1 MSLNKLDL
9 VSVEGLDEIARAVE
23 RSRAAIEAVAVSA
36 RERMAEQFRQIERR
50 GRDLEEEAEEAQR
63 AIDSL
68 DEDDSGDD
76 EFERLEDALKQVRNF
91 RQTAGECAMLRRR
104 FEAGLGTLTERGGV
118 LTAQCARSF
127 AEVARDARDYRGVRL
142 EGTSSGLGG
151 GSAPDPMAAQVGM
164 ASPTSNAPELPPGA
178 APMDV
183 GPPLPKGFIWL
194 DLEKLSERDFLT
206 EPSDFRKEGPG
217 KIKHGIGVLRDELIP
232 MLATQPGLDA
242 EAVKQID
249 EERGTRW
256 DENGFVH
263 PDSLTTIWS
272 VFFNPD
278 RSGDTLCVARKAVNG
293 MPYLPGGRHRLGIA
307 REMGIRYMPAKVVD
321 A

>member
-104 FEAGLGTLTERGGV
+104 FEAGLGTLT
-118 LTAQCARSF
+118 
-127 AEVARDARDYRGVRL
+127 
-142 EGTSSGLGG
+142 
-151 GSAPDPMAAQVGM
+151 
-164 ASPTSNAPELPPGA
+164 
-178 APMDV
+178 
-183 GPPLPKGFIWL
+183 
-194 DLEKLSERDFLT
+194 
-206 EPSDFRKEGPG
+206 
-217 KIKHGIGVLRDELIP
+217 
-232 MLATQPGLDA
+232 
-242 EAVKQID
+242 
-249 EERGTRW
+249 
-256 DENGFVH
+256 
-263 PDSLTTIWS
+263 
-272 VFFNPD
+272 
-278 RSGDTLCVARKAVNG
+278 
-293 MPYLPGGRHRLGIA
+293 
-307 REMGIRYMPAKVVD
+307 
-321 A
+321 

>member
-1 MSLNKLDL
+1 MSSDKLDL
-9 VSVEGLDEIARAVE
+9 VSVKGLEEIARAVE
-23 RSRAAIEAVAVSA
+23 RSRAAIEAVATSA
-36 RERMAEQFRQIERR
+36 RERMDQQFRQIERR

-76 EFERLEDALKQVRNF
+76 EFERLEDALKQIRSF
-91 RQTAGECAMLRRR
+91 RRTAGECAMLRRR

-127 AEVARDARDYRGVRL
+127 TEVARDARDYLGIRL
-142 EGTSSGLGG
+142 EGTSLGLGG
-151 GSAPDPMAAQVGM
+151 GGGSATMSAQMGT
-164 ASPTSNAPELPPGA
+164 ATTAFAESDLPPGA
-178 APMDV
+178 AFPEAA
-183 GPPLPKGFIWL
+183 PALPKGFVWL
-194 DLEKLSERDFLT
+194 DLEKLSESDFLT
-206 EPSDFRKEGPG
+206 EPGDFRKEGPG
-217 KIKHGIGVLRDELIP
+217 KIKHGIGILRDELIP
-232 MLATQPGLDA
+232 LMEANPGLD
-242 EAVKQID
+242 EDMVRRID
-249 EERGTRW
+249 EERGTLW
-256 DENGFVH
+256 DESGFVH
-263 PDSLTTIWS
+263 PESLSTVWS